1 MFSHTAII
9 LLTSLVTVASST
21 GLLLPLY
28 VYPSAVWNDG
38 AAKWTPVFNAI
49 QAQPNLPWLVV
60 ANVDSGPGGSRK
72 PGNEDVNYIAGVS
85 KLNSYKNVKTI
96 GYVRTDYAR
105 SPMNDLKANM
115 TAWSGWSTYTASN
128 IAVNGIFFD
137 ECTGDN
143 LNYLTEA
150 ITFARSAFKNPIT
163 VVCNFGVKA
172 SADYYRICDVVIAY
186 ESSLN
191 APNAPPYQGKTTLQN
206 NVIAGSESKAAI
218 IVNFF
223 TGNAVDGSVAN
234 TQLLSSYMKV
244 ISAFKLGWCYFTSAD
259 YDEINMAPASIG
271 EVAKSLAAA
280 NT

>member
-1 MFSHTAII
+1 MYSHAAII
-9 LLTSLVTVASST
+9 LLTSFVTLVSST

-38 AAKWTPVFNAI
+38 AANWKPVFNAI
-49 QAQPNLPWLVV
+49 EAQPNLPWLVA
-60 ANVDSGPGGSRK
+60 ANVDSGPGGSK
-72 PGNEDVNYIAGVS
+72 TPGNDDTNYIAGVS

-105 SPMNDLKANM
+105 SPMNDLKANI

-128 IAVNGIFFD
+128 IAVSGVFFD
-137 ECTGDN
+137 ECATDN

-172 SADYYRICDVVIAY
+172 SADYYKICDVVIAY

-191 APNAPPYQGKTTLQN
+191 ASNAPPYKGLSTLQS

-218 IVNFF
+218 IVNQF
-223 TGNAVDGSVAN
+223 TGNAVDGSVASA
-234 TQLLSSYMKV
+234 QLLSSYMKV
-244 ISAFKLGWCYFTSAD
+244 ISSFKLGWCYFTSAD
-259 YDEINMAPASIG
+259 YDEINKAPATIG
-271 EVAKSLAAA
+271 QVAQSLAAA
-280 NT
+280 NL